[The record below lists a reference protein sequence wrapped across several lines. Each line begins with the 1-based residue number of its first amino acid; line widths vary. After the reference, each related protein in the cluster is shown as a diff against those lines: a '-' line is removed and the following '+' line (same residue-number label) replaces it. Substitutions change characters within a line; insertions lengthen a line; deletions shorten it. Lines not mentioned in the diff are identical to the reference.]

1 MANSNEDSSNTP
13 TSNPNVYPTSEV
25 GSVPII
31 TVLELTTIVR
41 ELIQLLVQKSSVKP
55 NNFSLPRFNP

>member
-1 MANSNEDSSNTP
+1 MITSSANRDSFRVLNPNSNLNA
-13 TSNPNVYPTSEV
+13 NPTSEV

-41 ELIQLLVQKSSVKP
+41 E
-55 NNFSLPRFNP
+55 

>member
-1 MANSNEDSSNTP
+1 MITSSVNRDSFYAL
-13 TSNPNVYPTSEV
+13 NPNFNRNANPTSEV

-41 ELIQLLVQKSSVKP
+41 E
-55 NNFSLPRFNP
+55 